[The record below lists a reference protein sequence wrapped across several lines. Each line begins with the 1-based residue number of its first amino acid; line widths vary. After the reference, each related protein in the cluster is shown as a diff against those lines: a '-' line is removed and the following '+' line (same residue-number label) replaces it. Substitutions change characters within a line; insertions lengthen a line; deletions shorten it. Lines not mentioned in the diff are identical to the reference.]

1 MKKILLVLTILF
13 GLNNLSADEVT
24 DNKINLVK
32 QLVYK
37 QDILAGAIDM
47 YITLY
52 GTVPANVT
60 AIKSANLLGSN
71 FTYSGTMSIN
81 GANKEITLTDTVD
94 APEVY
99 QSDYYINTTDRNK
112 FSTPSVTGTSFS
124 AVYPFTQKA
133 LYSYSLASNGV
144 TVQPTAPASVNGTYW
159 LNSITKHLYYFQGSW
174 ISLNV
179 KKLYIVRDTA
189 ELPTTHNNN
198 DGAIVLT
205 TTTLTK
211 YISNGTNWYAIPQAI
226 PFTYNGAF

>member
-1 MKKILLVLTILF
+1 MKKILAILIIA
-13 GLNNLSADEVT
+13 LSFNSLYANEVT
-24 DNKINLVK
+24 ENKLNLVK
-32 QLVYK
+32 QLIYK
-37 QDILAGAIDM
+37 QDILAGAVDM

-52 GTVPANVT
+52 GTVPANIT

-71 FTYSGTMSIN
+71 FSYSGTMSVS
-81 GANKEITLTDTVD
+81 GTNKEITLTDTVS

-99 QSDYYINTTDRNK
+99 QSDYFINTTDKNK
-112 FSTPSVTGTSFS
+112 YSTNSVSGSNFQ